1 MCFLCFIMNKNWVHE
16 FFLFFSIMCSN
27 VFWKWGSG
35 LWFNWKL
42 RNMIKYSNALATRK
56 RAVTQRTVYSI
67 LLFDSNGTIIYKIII
82 IPLSV
87 RLESSGWNYKC
98 NRKVFSEVTSSE
110 VWDNWFFFFFTDQD
124 LFEVEWTFEIG
135 YTLEVGK
142 NWASLIISTSTS

>member
-1 MCFLCFIMNKNWVHE
+1 MCFLWFIMNKNWVHE

-110 VWDNWFFFFFTDQD
+110 VWDNCFFFFFYRPRS
-124 LFEVEWTFEIG
+124 FWSGENIW
-135 YTLEVGK
+135 
-142 NWASLIISTSTS
+142 NWLHFGGWQKLSKFNYLYLH